1 MKKVLLTV
9 ALVTGLA
16 TFSFAQSGGSGFGL
30 KGGINFNSNG
40 ELKIDELPDISPDT
54 GVGFHVG
61 VWGRLGGV
69 AYVRPELVYTEIN
82 SDYDGD
88 SFKMRK
94 LDLPVLFGHRFLKLF
109 HGFIGP
115 SFQYVLNTRLE
126 DIDISDVEN
135 EFSVGFQI
143 GGGLNLGNLGI
154 DIRYERGLSPN
165 YLDIQEVEGVRLDT
179 RPTQIILGLSY
190 KLF

>member
-16 TFSFAQSGGSGFGL
+16 TFAFAQSGGSGFGL

>member
-9 ALVTGLA
+9 ALVAGLA

-94 LDLPVLFGHRFLKLF
+94 LDLPVLFGHRFLRLF

-135 EFSVGFQI
+135 EFSVGLQI
-143 GGGLNLGNLGI
+143 GGGLNLGKLGI

-165 YLDIQEVEGVRLDT
+165 YLDIQEFEGVRLDT